1 MSTCLIKNS
10 LKKAKYWTANLGKK
24 EALTEINP

>member
-10 LKKAKYWTANLGKK
+10 LKKAKYWTANLVKK
-24 EALTEINP
+24 EA